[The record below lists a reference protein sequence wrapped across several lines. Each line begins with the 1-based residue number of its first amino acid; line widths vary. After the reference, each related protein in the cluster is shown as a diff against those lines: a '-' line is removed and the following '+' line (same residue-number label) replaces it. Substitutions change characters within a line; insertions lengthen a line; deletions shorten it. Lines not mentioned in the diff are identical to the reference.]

1 MLSQCQLNRLVCANL
16 IFEQEDA
23 LFKLKY
29 LYPRHHVQNYDSNLV
44 VVVMAWC

>member
-1 MLSQCQLNRLVCANL
+1 MLLQCQLNGFVCA

-29 LYPRHHVQNYDSNLV
+29 LCPRHHVQNYDSNLV